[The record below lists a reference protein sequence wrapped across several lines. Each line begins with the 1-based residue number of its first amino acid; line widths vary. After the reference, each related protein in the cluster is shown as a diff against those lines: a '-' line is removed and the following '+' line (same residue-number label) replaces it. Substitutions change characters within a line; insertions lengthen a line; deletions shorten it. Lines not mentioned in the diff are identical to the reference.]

1 MLGLLRANWHRPS
14 LAAFPPRTIG
24 ASRRAASCSCVA
36 PCPVRHHVRALGAN
50 LNGGMTMTPTR
61 KLLLATAAGLLA
73 ATPAIAQ
80 TAGQS
85 GPAAQG
91 TTGTAPGT
99 TTGTTPGATSPAGT
113 PGTPGTTS
121 QPGQMP
127 SDNSPTGTSNSTPR

>member
-61 KLLLATAAGLLA
+61 KLLLAAAAGLRA
-73 ATPAIAQ
+73 GTPAIAP
-80 TAGQS
+80 TAGQAGPGAQGPT
-85 GPAAQG
+85 GPAPGPSG
-91 TTGTAPGT
+91 TTAGQTGPLGALGRPGRRN
-99 TTGTTPGATSPAGT
+99 GRP
-113 PGTPGTTS
+113 
-121 QPGQMP
+121 
-127 SDNSPTGTSNSTPR
+127 D